1 VIDTEDSISDGEF
14 PLAIELLKDLVVN
27 FHKDK
32 LLVFIRPRNIEV
44 LKELLIYKNINAF
57 DGFVLPKFSLNN
69 ADEYLD
75 VLKSSSHLL
84 MPSIE
89 GKELFDTYKLQK
101 LKDKLVP
108 YKEKVFL
115 IRFGLEDM
123 LRQLEMRRK
132 CEDSIFD
139 FAVTSSILGD
149 FLAIFKSSGF
159 EVSGGVYPCFS
170 DMNGFIKDV
179 KRDLKEG
186 LFSKTIIHPSQID
199 LVHDVYKVTLDEFT
213 EANKLLS
220 SPHAIINL
228 DLKMGEVKTMSP
240 HAE

>member
-1 VIDTEDSISDGEF
+1 MIDTEDSISDGEF

-44 LKELLIYKNINAF
+44 LKELLIYKNIDAF

-108 YKEKVFL
+108 YKEKVIL
-115 IRFGLEDM
+115 IRFGLEDGITHT
-123 LRQLEMRRK
+123 LEEVGQEFGVTRERIRQIESKALEKIREQK
-132 CEDSIFD
+132 NSE
-139 FAVTSSILGD
+139 
-149 FLAIFKSSGF
+149 K
-159 EVSGGVYPCFS
+159 
-170 DMNGFIKDV
+170 
-179 KRDLKEG
+179 LK
-186 LFSKTIIHPSQID
+186 H
-199 LVHDVYKVTLDEFT
+199 Y
-213 EANKLLS
+213 
-220 SPHAIINL
+220 
-228 DLKMGEVKTMSP
+228 
-240 HAE
+240 